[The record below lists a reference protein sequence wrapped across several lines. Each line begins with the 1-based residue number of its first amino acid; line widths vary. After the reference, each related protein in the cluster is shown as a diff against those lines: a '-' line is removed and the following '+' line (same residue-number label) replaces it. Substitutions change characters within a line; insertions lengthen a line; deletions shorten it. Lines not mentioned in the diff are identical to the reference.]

1 MLPALLT
8 NGEACLNR
16 AELIARSRRVVVK
29 VGSGVLTAQ
38 GHGLDWDRVRLLAGQ
53 LARLAEGERQ
63 VLLVSSGAVASG
75 RAKAGLPY
83 DRELTLNEKQA
94 VAALGQAGL
103 MQAYEESFA
112 EHGKKVAQVLLT
124 AADLRSRTRFVNAR
138 STLYTLL
145 DWGVIPVVNE
155 NDTVSVAEIKLGDN
169 DNLAAMLTN
178 LLGAELMINL
188 TNVDG
193 ILDADPRL
201 NPQAQRIPVV
211 EKVDA
216 QLLQAASAQP
226 GAVGL
231 GGILSKVRAA
241 DKVARCGAHTIVA
254 NGLKDDILD
263 RLQAGDDL
271 GTLFLP
277 RPTPLNSRK
286 HWIAFAAAGGGE
298 VVVDEGAVRPLVE
311 RGKSL
316 LAAGVR
322 EVRGEFPEGS
332 AVKVLG
338 PGDCILGVG
347 LSNYASRDL
356 RQVMGLR
363 SAEIAGRLGREQA
376 DEVIHRDNLVVFD
389 LDEEESVACLLNS

>member
-1 MLPALLT
+1 MALANKKTEPISLDR
-8 NGEACLNR
+8 G
-16 AELIARSRRVVVK
+16 ELIAGSRRVVVK
-29 VGSGVLTAQ
+29 VGSGVLTSQ
-38 GHGLDWDRVRLLAGQ
+38 GQGLDWDRVRLLAGQ
-53 LARLAEGERQ
+53 LARLAVDGRQ

-75 RAKAGLPY
+75 RAKAGLPL
-83 DRELTLNEKQA
+83 DHELTLNEKQA

-103 MQAYEESFA
+103 MQAYEEAF
-112 EHGKKVAQVLLT
+112 EDHGKKVAQVLLT
-124 AADLRSRTRFVNAR
+124 AADLRSRPRFVNAR
-138 STLYTLL
+138 ATLYTLL
-145 DWGVIPVVNE
+145 DWGVIPIVNE

-193 ILDADPRL
+193 ILDADPRS
-201 NPQAQRIPVV
+201 NPDARRIPMV

-216 QLLQAASAQP
+216 ELLSAASAQP

-263 RLQAGDDL
+263 RLTAGDDL
-271 GTLFLP
+271 GTLFMP
-277 RPTPLNSRK
+277 RSAPLNSRK

-298 VVVDEGAVRPLVE
+298 VVVDEGAVTPLVE

-322 EVRGEFPEGS
+322 EVRGDFNPGS

-347 LSNYASRDL
+347 LCNYSSGDL
-356 RQVMGLR
+356 RSVMGLR
-363 SAEIAGRLGREQA
+363 SEQIAQRLEREQA

-389 LDEEESVACLLNS
+389 LDEEESVACLLSS